1 MGKLSTPDWIREG
14 FDSKT
19 DWEKAHGKASVSGES
34 KKKGKMY
41 KVRKCPKCGSS
52 DVSVVLVGEEGKKA
66 DKWQCGKCKWVGKEI
81 NIEEV
86 SEDEFLKLGDGA

>member
-14 FDSKT
+14 FDSKA
-19 DWEKAHGKASVSGES
+19 DWEKSQGKKTERA
-34 KKKGKMY
+34 KKGKTFRI
-41 KVRKCPKCGSS
+41 RKCPKCGST

-66 DKWQCGKCKWVGKEI
+66 DKWQCSKCKWTGKDI

-86 SEDEFLKLGDGA
+86 SEDEFLNMGEGK